1 MCAIISW
8 PSGDRLLRGAVGCM
22 KSAVELRC
30 RTWAQGCQSIWARAQ
45 THATAYAR
53 DHTHTHTHTGTR
65 PALFPSPGQ
74 HQWPARNNAF
84 AAQQPSSLAVPI
96 AQSHIPWF
104 ALALKLRH
112 VLFFGFLLLL
122 LLVFCRLKRAF
133 RTCLRR
139 TRELQGIGTRY
150 DTHQY
155 AR

>member
-1 MCAIISW
+1 
-8 PSGDRLLRGAVGCM
+8 M
-22 KSAVELRC
+22 KSAVELPC
-30 RTWAQGCQSIWARAQ
+30 RTRAQGCKKHLSTRSDACHCIR
-45 THATAYAR
+45 TR
-53 DHTHTHTHTGTR
+53 SHTGTR
-65 PALFPSPGQ
+65 PAFFPSPGQ

-112 VLFFGFLLLL
+112 VLLFGSLL
-122 LLVFCRLKRAF
+122 LLVFCRLKRAL
-133 RTCLRR
+133 RTWLRR
-139 TRELQGIGTRY
+139 TREIQGIGIRY